1 MLYKNITF
9 VHSVEKIKNSLHSF
23 FTFST
28 LASLCYNTP
37 MINSLSN
44 KYLSKIKK
52 TNELFFE
59 YFSNDIGIDLGT
71 SNALVYI
78 KGIGVVINEPSVV
91 AFNNKTGMIVA
102 VGYKA
107 KEMIGRT
114 PEHITAERPIVDG
127 VISNFEIAGE
137 MIAYLINKAE
147 REYSKRFVIFGPRV
161 VIGIPSAVT
170 NVESRAV
177 RDAGMEAGSRK
188 VYVVEE
194 PAAAAIGDNRPIHE
208 ARGTII
214 IDIGGGTTDIAVLS
228 LNGLVSSKKI
238 TVAGDKF
245 NKDIETYIK
254 DKYKILIG
262 ENTSERLKIN
272 IGSVVGKKGKKDF
285 AMGRDLTSGT
295 GKKVEITASDIK
307 KAIKSSIDVLI
318 DTVKDVLESTPPEVL
333 SDTLE
338 NGIYLSG
345 GGALLDGLPELIE
358 KETGLP
364 VHVVSEPL
372 FSVVNGTG
380 IILDNIDKY
389 MNTILRDEDEGS
401 IQI

>member
-1 MLYKNITF
+1 MISNF
-9 VHSVEKIKNSLHSF
+9 FNENFSKIN
-23 FTFST
+23 
-28 LASLCYNTP
+28 
-37 MINSLSN
+37 
-44 KYLSKIKK
+44 LSK
-52 TNELFFE
+52 ELFFE

-71 SNALVYI
+71 SNALVFI

-102 VGYKA
+102 VGHEA

-114 PEHITAERPIVDG
+114 PDHITAERPIVDG

-147 REYSKRFVIFGPRV
+147 REHSKKFVIFGPRA
-161 VIGIPSAVT
+161 VIGVPSGVT

-177 RDAGMEAGSRK
+177 RDAGMDAGARK

-194 PAAAAIGDNRPIHE
+194 PAAAAIGDNRPINE

-214 IDIGGGTTDIAVLS
+214 VDIGGGTTDIAVLS

-238 TVAGDKF
+238 TIAGDKF
-245 NKDIETYIK
+245 NKDIENYIK
-254 DKYKILIG
+254 EKHKILIG
-262 ENTSERLKIN
+262 ENTAEKLKIN
-272 IGSVVGKKGKKDF
+272 IGSVVSKKDKKDF
-285 AMGRDLTSGT
+285 AMGRDLTTGT
-295 GKKVEITASDIK
+295 GKKIEVTSTDMK
-307 KAIKSSIDVLI
+307 NAIKSSIGVLI
-318 DTVKDVLESTPPEVL
+318 DTIKDVLETTPPEIL
-333 SDTLE
+333 SDAIE
-338 NGIYLSG
+338 RGIYLSG
-345 GGALLDGLPELIE
+345 GGALLDGLPALIQ
-358 KETGLP
+358 KETNLP

-380 IILDNIDKY
+380 IILENMERY
-389 MNTILRDEDEGS
+389 MDTILRDEDEGS